1 MKVGGHEERLG
12 KRVLTIGLI
21 QLRLVAGCEMLAN
34 ELFAG
39 RLRDRWGR
47 WGGHLRRHHGGR
59 DRREIVLGLAG
70 SSDASAEVRVSWD
83 AWCTEGREVANRG
96 VSSTWEAVRRVTA
109 GAR

>member
-21 QLRLVAGCEMLAN
+21 QLRLDAGWEMLAN

-47 WGGHLRRHHGGR
+47 WGGHQRHHHGGR
-59 DRREIVLGLAG
+59 DRWEIVLGLAG
-70 SSDASAEVRVSWD
+70 IAE
-83 AWCTEGREVANRG
+83 AL
-96 VSSTWEAVRRVTA
+96 A
-109 GAR
+109 G